1 MRTLAT
7 TMLALGLLGSVVTAC
22 GSATADQQSACDA
35 AFAQALA
42 IEPGSD
48 TVSTADGAIAGCQ
61 SLEAWVSAAAKFPDA
76 FGGEDPADLARQR
89 CAANPAL
96 ANTPVCA
103 DVLAN
108 DSGFLLPQG

>member
-1 MRTLAT
+1 MRGPLAT
-7 TMLALGLLGSVVTAC
+7 VLLLAMIGGSLTAC
-22 GSATADQQSACDA
+22 RSATADQQSACDA

-48 TVSTADGAIAGCQ
+48 TISSFDGAISGCE
-61 SLEAWVSAAAKFPDA
+61 SLEAWVSAAEQFPDA
-76 FGGEDPADLARQR
+76 FGGEDPTDLARQR

-103 DVLAN
+103 ELLAS
-108 DSGFLLPQG
+108 DSGFLLPTG

>member
-7 TMLALGLLGSVVTAC
+7 TVLLLGLLGSLTAC
-22 GSATADQQSACDA
+22 GSAAADQQSACDQ

-48 TVSTADGAIAGCQ
+48 TVSSADGAISGCQ
-61 SLEAWVSAAAKFPDA
+61 SLEAWVSAAEQYPDA
-76 FGGEDPADLARQR
+76 FGGVDPADLARQR
-89 CAANPAL
+89 CAANPVL

-103 DVLAN
+103 ELQAN
-108 DSGFLLPQG
+108 DSGFLLPTG